1 MGTPVTNAYL
11 DTDAFGGHNAE
22 VALDGPSRDY
32 RRRVLP
38 VGLNCCHSF
47 TRSHFHHRRLA
58 GDYNHARRTR
68 SQFVINFFL
77 SGAVVLDGYLEQ
89 NLVPERQKLY
99 QVRLG
104 PLLLDSSFTLLRE
117 AFSQADLLPPSSLG
131 SLHGYPTF
139 YLFSDEWK
147 DSN

>member
-1 MGTPVTNAYL
+1 M
-11 DTDAFGGHNAE
+11 
-22 VALDGPSRDY
+22 
-32 RRRVLP
+32 
-38 VGLNCCHSF
+38 
-47 TRSHFHHRRLA
+47 
-58 GDYNHARRTR
+58 
-68 SQFVINFFL
+68 
-77 SGAVVLDGYLEQ
+77 LDGYLEQ

-131 SLHGYPTF
+131 SLHGYPTS